1 MYNMYDTTG
10 RGNVMDNRTIAKRLT
25 GYAKFLESRHQSLY
39 RVQAYRRAA
48 ETVLGLERPVEEIV
62 ANEGRKGLQALPGI
76 GSRLSEAIEDL
87 IRTGDIQPPQPKK
100 AKEPVRTLFGLSDYL
115 SPMAS

>member
-1 MYNMYDTTG
+1 
-10 RGNVMDNRTIAKRLT
+10 MDNRTIAQRLT
-25 GYAKFLESRHQSLY
+25 GYAKLLERRHSSLY

-76 GSRLSEAIEDL
+76 GSRLSEAIADL
-87 IRTGDIQPPQPKK
+87 VRTGEIQPPQPKRTR
-100 AKEPVRTLFGLSDYL
+100 EPARSLFGLTDYL